1 MTYYSSFQF
10 ILLKITLAHEVNS
23 NVTNV
28 DFIVNC
34 STETTDLVISNPDN
48 ISEELLSESYLE
60 NVIQEFKILAANV
73 KDFQSISIP
82 NHDLENKFPNWFIS
96 ISDPE
101 AWKKGTA
108 LTKGEFIMS
117 GWRESKMSFGRNI
130 KAHLFPGTIIQDMYY
145 YWCSCYVNTKEDNCS
160 C

>member
-10 ILLKITLAHEVNS
+10 ILLKITLAHEVNT

-73 KDFQSISIP
+73 KDFQSISIQI
-82 NHDLENKFPNWFIS
+82 IS
-96 ISDPE
+96 AYLIMI
-101 AWKKGTA
+101 WKINFQIGLFLFLI
-108 LTKGEFIMS
+108 LTH
-117 GWRESKMSFGRNI
+117 GR
-130 KAHLFPGTIIQDMYY
+130 
-145 YWCSCYVNTKEDNCS
+145 KELR
-160 C
+160 

>member
-73 KDFQSISIP
+73 KDFQSISIQI
-82 NHDLENKFPNWFIS
+82 IS
-96 ISDPE
+96 AYLIMI
-101 AWKKGTA
+101 WKINFQIGLFLF
-108 LTKGEFIMS
+108 LTLKH
-117 GWRESKMSFGRNI
+117 GR
-130 KAHLFPGTIIQDMYY
+130 
-145 YWCSCYVNTKEDNCS
+145 KELR
-160 C
+160 